1 MYLNVE
7 NVQNLCRRLETD
19 KIYDAHLLNQ
29 PRSLISRCVCRY
41 RYTRLFSHL
50 NGYEDYEFW
59 LNLKIQPFYYSYKPL
74 IGTETRVN
82 AQAQAY
88 EFMTTYTEMSEPVGR
103 LEKVVG
109 WYHSHPGYGCWLSGI
124 DVATQMLNQQFQ
136 EPFLAIVVGIFKIV
150 QKNITFFY
158 R

>member
-1 MYLNVE
+1 M
-7 NVQNLCRRLETD
+7 
-19 KIYDAHLLNQ
+19 
-29 PRSLISRCVCRY
+29 
-41 RYTRLFSHL
+41 
-50 NGYEDYEFW
+50 
-59 LNLKIQPFYYSYKPL
+59 
-74 IGTETRVN
+74 N